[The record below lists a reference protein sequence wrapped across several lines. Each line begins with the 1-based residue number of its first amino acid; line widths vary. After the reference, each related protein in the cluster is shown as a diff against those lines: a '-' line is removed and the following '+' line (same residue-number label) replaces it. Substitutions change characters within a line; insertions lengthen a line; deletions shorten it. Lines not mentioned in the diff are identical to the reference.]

1 MSDTLADNQVTYYD
15 VSHIEASGDFGV
27 YFLPPLGE
35 SVVASL
41 VETIPEIVHV
51 ECSFGETHADYFR
64 ISAGSKVT
72 LLDRANTELRREGRT
87 LVSSK

>member
-41 VETIPEIVHV
+41 VETIP
-51 ECSFGETHADYFR
+51 
-64 ISAGSKVT
+64 
-72 LLDRANTELRREGRT
+72 
-87 LVSSK
+87 